1 MDSVLHRLAERAR
14 VAVVRLRSLGDCVL
28 STPALELLKQARPDL
43 EIGVVVEDR
52 FAAMFAGNPALSA
65 ILPPSVAALAQWRPE
80 LCLNLHGGTRSLQ
93 LTLASRARLRAGFEH
108 FRFQAAYN
116 LRIPKPTHILGIER
130 TAHTAEHMASAMFW
144 LGVPLGEIPA
154 ARLFT
159 SQPVER
165 GNYAV
170 LHPFASAADKT
181 WPAAHFRSL
190 AEHLERPCGLQAV
203 FIGASSDD
211 MAAFRQ
217 FRCVQG
223 ASIEE
228 LKDLLAGAALF
239 AGNDSGP
246 AHMAAAFRLP
256 VIVLFG
262 NSNIDRWRPWKTESV
277 VLNDVAGIAAIRV
290 ERAIAA
296 LEQLRV
302 RTGQELHK

>member
-28 STPALELLKQARPDL
+28 STPALELLKEARPDL

-52 FAAMFAGNPALSA
+52 FAAVYAGNPAVNA
-65 ILPPSVAALAQWRPE
+65 ILPPSVAAIAQWRSG
-80 LCLNLHGGTRSLQ
+80 LCINLHGGTRSLQ
-93 LTLASRARLRAGFEH
+93 LTLASCARLRAGFEH

-116 LRIPKPTHILGIER
+116 LRIPKPAQILDIGR

-144 LGVPLGEIPA
+144 LGAPLREIPA

-159 SQPVER
+159 AQPVAR

-170 LHPFASAADKT
+170 LHPFASSVDKT
-181 WPAAHFRSL
+181 WPAAHFTAL
-190 AEHLERPCGLQAV
+190 AMHLERACGLEAV
-203 FIGASSDD
+203 FVGAASDD

-217 FRCVQG
+217 FRRVHG

-228 LKDLLAGAALF
+228 LKDLVAGAALF

-246 AHMAAAFRLP
+246 AHIAAAFGLP
-256 VIVLFG
+256 VIVFFG
-262 NSNIDRWRPWKTESV
+262 NSDIDRWRPWKTESV
-277 VLNDVAGIAAIRV
+277 VLADAAGIHAISP
-290 ERAIAA
+290 ERAIGA
-296 LEQLRV
+296 LERLRV
-302 RTGQELHK
+302 HA